1 MIYFRLPFLSRQLVR
16 PVFAAIPT
24 LMGPADSP
32 PPPESL
38 VRPVRFVETRV
49 WADVPGTIRRAPCFE
64 ELPDSQQRL
73 TDLEWEFWVDGF
85 LALALAE
92 PLELG
97 PDRDLLA
104 IGILAAWA
112 FVTDP
117 EDRHLQRLR
126 RLCPEGHAEIVR
138 VMKDRVPSPAVQG
151 ILRAVAHQLR
161 CPPSTLLTRPF
172 PEVWFDYLVLLGSS
186 KAARSAGEEQLL
198 EEIGVET

>member
-1 MIYFRLPFLSRQLVR
+1 VIYFRLPFLSRQLAR

-24 LMGPADSP
+24 LMGPGDP
-32 PPPESL
+32 QPPPESI

-49 WADVPGTIRRAPCFE
+49 WADVPGTIRLAACFE
-64 ELPDSQQRL
+64 ELPEAQQHL

-85 LALALAE
+85 LAQALAE

-97 PDRDLLA
+97 PDRDILA

-126 RLCPEGHAEIVR
+126 RVDPEGHAEILR
-138 VMKDRVPSPAVQG
+138 VMKDRVPSLAVQG
-151 ILRAVAHQLR
+151 ILRAVARQLR
-161 CPPSTLLTRPF
+161 CPPSILLTRPF
-172 PEVWFDYLVLLGSS
+172 PEVWFDYLVLLGSQ

-198 EEIGVET
+198 EEIGIEN